1 VRERLREWYNKVKTL
16 KETYFEKHKTIRGI
30 LDFVGFCI
38 LLLLIFILSFTS
50 IGLILSKIML
60 LYHFCGMA
68 SLFDCLIKISLSIPL
83 QSIMWGGSIVALLI
97 YQKYIR
103 KKHFS
108 LIGIR
113 NPLDDWKNIILGFFL
128 SLFLVFLITYMSI
141 YGTPW
146 KSPWNYQLDI
156 NLLKG
161 NLALY
166 FERTKNIELYF
177 NVRYIITYMPIID
190 IGYEEILCRGF
201 LQTKAMDNFGRWK
214 GIFIVFIFFAFSH
227 IKYSLLERLWLLP
240 ISFLLCI
247 LYARKRNIAS
257 PLIAHMLYYFML
269 FVWHY

>member
-1 VRERLREWYNKVKTL
+1 
-16 KETYFEKHKTIRGI
+16 
-30 LDFVGFCI
+30 
-38 LLLLIFILSFTS
+38 
-50 IGLILSKIML
+50 
-60 LYHFCGMA
+60 
-68 SLFDCLIKISLSIPL
+68 
-83 QSIMWGGSIVALLI
+83 MWGGSIAALLI

-103 KKHFS
+103 RKDFS
-108 LIGIR
+108 SIGIK
-113 NPLDDWKNIILGFFL
+113 NPIKDWKNIILGFFL
-128 SLFLVFLITYMSI
+128 SLFLVFLITYISI

-166 FERTKNIELYF
+166 FERTQQIGLYLNIKY
-177 NVRYIITYMPIID
+177 VVTYLPIII
-190 IGYEEILCRGF
+190 IGYEEILYRGF

-214 GIFIVFIFFAFSH
+214 GIFIVSIFFAFSH

-257 PLIAHMLYYFML
+257 PLIAHMLYDFML